1 MNYKATERSE
11 ESKAPLTTTKENGS
25 PSKTLT
31 TQGGT
36 KTLPPS
42 QSDKATKT
50 EGSSPSAI
58 TRAQPKP
65 KTPSVSVASEI
76 LGMTMMTF

>member
-1 MNYKATERSE
+1 MKHLRIKMRFGKNTDVNY
-11 ESKAPLTTTKENGS
+11 KAPLTTTKENGS

-31 TQGGT
+31 MQGGT

-42 QSDKATKT
+42 QSDKVTKT

-58 TRAQPKP
+58 T
-65 KTPSVSVASEI
+65 
-76 LGMTMMTF
+76 